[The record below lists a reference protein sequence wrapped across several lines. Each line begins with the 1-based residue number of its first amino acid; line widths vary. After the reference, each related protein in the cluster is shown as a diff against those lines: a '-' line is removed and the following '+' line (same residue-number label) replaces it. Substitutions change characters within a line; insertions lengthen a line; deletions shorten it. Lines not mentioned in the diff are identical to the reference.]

1 MKNLTSPKGK
11 TIMNEEA
18 LTREFQVEVELVERK
33 KMIVRVIALD
43 ENEAEDKIIAMD
55 RGEEL
60 NWDELDSTEEIIMTE
75 IDCVGEIFNK
85 EELE

>member
-1 MKNLTSPKGK
+1 
-11 TIMNEEA
+11 MNEEA
-18 LTREFQVEVELVERK
+18 LTREFEIQVELVERK

-43 ENEAEDKIIAMD
+43 ENEAEDKIIARD
-55 RGEEL
+55 KNEEL

>member
-1 MKNLTSPKGK
+1 
-11 TIMNEEA
+11 MNEEA
-18 LTREFQVEVELVERK
+18 LTREFEIQVELVERK

>member
-1 MKNLTSPKGK
+1 
-11 TIMNEEA
+11 MNEEA